1 MQQKGLGTFA
11 VFMTAISTILGAVLF
26 LRFGYAIGH
35 VGLLSTLL
43 IIVIG
48 HLVTIPA
55 ALAVA
60 EIATNQKVEGGGAYF
75 MISRSFG
82 FSIGGAIG
90 IALFLSQAISVAFY
104 IIAFT
109 ISTRDVLGWLETTY
123 DIAIAPAAVN
133 YGFMALL
140 TILMLTKG
148 AQVGVKALYGVV
160 AVLLVALISFFL
172 GTGETQAV
180 LDARHTIPAQVVT
193 ATGDVIE
200 RYDFFAVFTFI
211 FPAFTG
217 IAAGLGLS
225 GDLKDPARA
234 IPRGTLWATVV
245 GILVYIA
252 VSFKFWLNASPEALV
267 ADELYMEKIALWP
280 ILIPIGLAAAAI
292 SSALGSVLVAPRTL
306 QALAVDDIFPGRT
319 GHWLS
324 RGRTKDGE
332 PIAASIITCAIGFV
346 FVSLGDIN
354 AVAEIISMFFL
365 VTYGAICMVSV
376 LEHLAA
382 SPSYRPT
389 FRSHPLLSAVGAV
402 TCFYLMFKMNFGYAA
417 GSLLIMG
424 GIYFALARKGSRNM
438 VSLFRGILFQASR
451 RLQLTL
457 QRRDRDALDRGDWR
471 PIILAISP
479 DTFERPGAF
488 EMVRWLAHHQGFGT
502 YVHLVEGMLSPETIA
517 RSAAARRT
525 LVDMGRACQSRV
537 SVSAIVSPSYTS
549 AMAQCIQLPGVSG
562 QGSNTLLI
570 EYSDDDME
578 GADQL
583 VKNYG
588 LLEASKLDLVLLRS
602 SIKGYGDRKR
612 IHLWITPD
620 DSANANLMILMA
632 YILQGHPDW
641 RNSHIEVF
649 CIHRQGDE
657 ELKRSTLTE
666 LVTAGR
672 IPIAPQNIQMVLHG
686 ADTTDHSALI
696 DKRSQHADLTFIGF
710 SKGEIESDGRGV
722 FESHHGIG
730 NILFVDAHD
739 QVDIR

>member
-1 MQQKGLGTFA
+1 MQKKSLGTFA

-35 VGLLSTLL
+35 VGLLATLL

-48 HLVTIPA
+48 HMVTIPA

-82 FSIGGAIG
+82 LSIGGAIG

-109 ISTRDVLGWLETTY
+109 ISTRDVLAWLEATHQ
-123 DIAIAPAAVN
+123 ISISPAMVN

-140 TILMLTKG
+140 TALMLTKG
-148 AQVGVKALYGVV
+148 AQVGVKALYAVV
-160 AVLLVALISFFL
+160 AILFTALISFFL
-172 GTGETQAV
+172 GSGDVQPI
-180 LDARHTIPAQVVT
+180 LDATATIPAQIIT
-193 ATGDVIE
+193 PDNQVIE
-200 RYDFFAVFTFI
+200 RFDFFAVFTFI

-225 GDLKDPARA
+225 GDLKDPARS
-234 IPRGTLWATVV
+234 IPRGTLIATVV
-245 GILVYIA
+245 GIVVYLA
-252 VSFKFWLNASPEALV
+252 VSFKFWLNASPAALV
-267 ADELYMEKIALWP
+267 SDELYMEQIARWP

-292 SSALGSVLVAPRTL
+292 SSALGSVMVAPRTL
-306 QALAVDDIFPGRT
+306 QALAVDRILPGKSSD
-319 GHWLS
+319 WLA
-324 RGRTKDGE
+324 RARTKDGE
-332 PIAASIITCAIGFV
+332 PIAASIVTCAIGFA

-354 AVAEIISMFFL
+354 AVALIISMFFL

-389 FRSHPLLSAVGAV
+389 FRSHWLLSAVGAV

-424 GIYFALARKGSRNM
+424 GIYAALARRGSRNM

-457 QRRDRDALDRGDWR
+457 QRRDSGALDRGDWR
-471 PIILAISP
+471 PVILAISP
-479 DTFERPGAF
+479 DTFTRPGAF

-502 YVHLVEGMLSPETIA
+502 YVHLVDGLLNPETIETSA
-517 RSAAARRT
+517 RARRT
-525 LVDMGRACQSRV
+525 LVEMGKSTRSRV
-537 SVSAIVSPSYTS
+537 SVSSIVSPSYTS

-570 EYSDDDME
+570 EYSDNDME

-583 VKNYG
+583 VKNYD
-588 LLEASKLDLVLLRS
+588 LLSASQLDLALLRS
-602 SIKGYGDRKR
+602 SIRGFGDRKR

-641 RNSHIEVF
+641 RASHIEVF
-649 CIHRQGDE
+649 CIHHGQDE
-657 ELKRSTLTE
+657 MEKQTALTG
-666 LVTAGR
+666 LITDGR
-672 IPIAPQNIQMVLHG
+672 IPIAPQNIQMVLH
-686 ADTTDHSALI
+686 AEATTDHSALI
-696 DKRSQHADLTFIGF
+696 DERSRHADLTFIGF
-710 SKGEIESDGRGV
+710 SKEELQESGRDV

-730 NILFVDAHD
+730 NILFVDAYD